1 MQSFFYCFNTNV
13 VLTNITYQVLLFFFS
28 QFYILYIDYGNT
40 EIVSRSDLVELPE
53 ELQTTGHAKKYKF
66 WGFHVLS
73 EQDSPIFSQVSD
85 KTGLFAYEYDLNASD
100 ICLPLNVL
108 LWLSYCVVTRG
119 SPFFIIWFMGKSCV
133 CIKSRLALMEPSWL
147 KPSRGILTLVRNC
160 WNSSSPKSVFQ
171 ETGRTPFPQ

>member
-1 MQSFFYCFNTNV
+1 MWFSPISLIRFYFVFVFSVLHFVHWLWKYRDCQSVWFSWTPRRAADNRTCKKV
-13 VLTNITYQVLLFFFS
+13 QVLGLS
-28 QFYILYIDYGNT
+28 CVQASRIPQFIHRYLTKLDC
-40 EIVSRSDLVELPE
+40 
-53 ELQTTGHAKKYKF
+53 
-66 WGFHVLS
+66 
-73 EQDSPIFSQVSD
+73 SPMNVI
-85 KTGLFAYEYDLNASD
+85 LNASD

-160 WNSSSPKSVFQ
+160 WNSSSPKLVFQ